1 MRYSCLLSL
10 LMMSVLAVAEQSHA
24 TETPQREPLIVDE
37 SNPIEIDAR
46 ALNLAVVA
54 LAAFKAQNKSWR
66 CFDVSIY
73 SEGEL
78 WRVDFT
84 ASDDVQDTGEALIV
98 GASKCGKG
106 LSYVVNSAGKIIRVI
121 HAR

>member
-10 LMMSVLAVAEQSHA
+10 LMMSASAVPEQSHA
-24 TETPQREPLIVDE
+24 AETRQREPLVVDE

-54 LAAFKAQNKSWR
+54 LEAFKARNKSWR

-73 SEGEL
+73 SDGEH

-84 ASDDVQDTGEALIV
+84 ASDDVQDTGDALIV
-98 GASKCGKG
+98 GASRCGEG

-121 HAR
+121 HTR